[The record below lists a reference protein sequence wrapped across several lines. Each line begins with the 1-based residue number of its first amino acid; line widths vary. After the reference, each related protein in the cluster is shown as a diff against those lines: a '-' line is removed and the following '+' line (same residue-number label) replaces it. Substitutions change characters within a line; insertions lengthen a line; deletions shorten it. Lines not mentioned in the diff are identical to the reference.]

1 MYHVPGVFI
10 AGGMQD
16 SLGIINADS
25 TRYMYMQQLCVPGV
39 IITMCILDTHGIMNA
54 DSMGTS
60 NVYLVS
66 PLRPTMCIEGT

>member
-1 MYHVPGVFI
+1 
-10 AGGMQD
+10 
-16 SLGIINADS
+16 
-25 TRYMYMQQLCVPGV
+25 MQQLCVPGV

-66 PLRPTMCIEGT
+66 PLGLQCVSKVHEVL